1 VLLADF
7 TAGSVIRGGGIF
19 VLVAVL
25 GICVFLFAV
34 FLPLFGSAKVGE
46 PISYRLPRGGDGLL
60 FAELNEYRS
69 LGAAFHRDGM
79 LVVFDGRTGQK
90 IREEKALPEGALVA
104 SFSRNAGAKH
114 VGLGL
119 ADGTLVLGRLEFTS
133 RFLED
138 AADGGPPPLEIGQS
152 APFEGGI
159 VERTPIGQLRKSDVL
174 LELNDPVPLGEGGS
188 AVTLLSY
195 RASDDSE
202 VAAGLSAG
210 GKLVFSQITKKENM
224 LTGKTSVRLKK
235 HEIPHEG
242 ASSPPESPT
251 DPAPESPTD
260 PAPESPTDPAPQ
272 RPHPAPS
279 YLLLNA
285 RGDQLFVAW
294 AGGQVHRFDLRDPE
308 HPVLAEKLDVTA
320 GETRLTALQFMLGDQ
335 SILAGDSD
343 GGCTAWFLLPDEG
356 QEAGSDGYRMK
367 AAHVLERQDSA
378 IISLGISRRDKS
390 FATGTNGG
398 GVWLRHMTSERV
410 LANVRGSRAAG
421 GGEAEAAS
429 GPAAPIIALQITPKA
444 DGILAVDAAGNALV
458 WPLSNPHPETTLGT
472 IFGKVWYEGHEEPV
486 HSWQSSS
493 GTDDFE
499 PKLGLIPLI
508 FGTLKAT
515 FYALLFAVPVAI
527 LAAIYTSEFLSPR
540 VRAAVKPS
548 IEMMASLPSVVLG
561 FLAALVLAPWAENW
575 VLSLLIVFLVVPCA
589 VVFAA
594 YAWLFLPE
602 WLSATLDGLPKLA
615 ISGVVF
621 ILAIAAAFQI
631 GPMIEEAFFLGD
643 FRSWLAAPG
652 RGTPAAFWA
661 GLLFPLAL
669 AAVYLAHRIRARR
682 RTAAHRPGSGFGDA
696 LRQLVR
702 GTAILAAALALSAA
716 AGLLL
721 TALGFDPRGSL
732 VGTYVQRN
740 TMIVGF
746 VMGFAVIPIIYTIA
760 EDALSSVPQHLR
772 GAALGCGAT
781 PWQAAV
787 MVILPTAMSGIF
799 SAVMVGLG
807 RAVGE
812 TMIVV
817 MAAGNTPIL
826 DVNLFNGLRALSA
839 TIAVELPEAVKDGTL
854 YRMLFLAAATLFVMT
869 FTVNTI
875 AEVIR
880 MRFRKRAFE
889 L

>member
-1 VLLADF
+1 MAERDRQPGRRERTTRKTVLLADF
-7 TAGSVIRGGGIF
+7 TAGSIIRGGGLF

-25 GICVFLFAV
+25 GICIFLFAV
-34 FLPLFGSAKVGE
+34 FLPLFGKAEVGE
-46 PISYRLPRGGDGLL
+46 PVRYKLPRGADGLL

-69 LGAAFHRDGM
+69 IGLALYRDGT
-79 LVVFDGRTGQK
+79 LSIFDGRTGRA
-90 IREEKALPEGALVA
+90 IREEKVLGEGAQAV
-104 SFSRNAGAKH
+104 SFSRSAGGKT

-119 ADGTLVLGRLEFTS
+119 ADGALALGRLEFTS
-133 RFLED
+133 RFLDEETE
-138 AADGGPPPLEIGQS
+138 GGPLPLEIGAS
-152 APFEGGI
+152 IPLEGGV
-159 VERTPIGQLRKSDVL
+159 VERTPIGQLRKSEVL
-174 LELNDPVPLGEGGS
+174 VELNDPVPLGEGGS
-188 AVTLLSY
+188 AVILVSY
-195 RASDDSE
+195 RATGDSE
-202 VAAGLSAG
+202 VAAGLSAD
-210 GKLVFSQITKKENM
+210 GKLFFTRITKKQNM
-224 LTGKTSVRLKK
+224 LTGKTTVRLKK
-235 HEIPHEG
+235 HEIPHE
-242 ASSPPESPT
+242 ASASPPS
-251 DPAPESPTD
+251 
-260 PAPESPTDPAPQ
+260 
-272 RPHPAPS
+272 H
-279 YLLLNA
+279 LLLNA
-285 RGDQLFVAW
+285 RGDQLFLAW
-294 AGGQVHRFDLRDPE
+294 ADGQVRRLDLRDPE
-308 HPVLAEKLDVTA
+308 SPILAERLDVTA
-320 GETRLTALQFMLGDQ
+320 GEARLTDFQFMLGDQ
-335 SILAGDSD
+335 SVLAADSD
-343 GGCTAWFLLPDEG
+343 GGCTAWFRLPDG
-356 QEAGSDGYRMK
+356 GPDAGADGYRMK

-378 IISLGISRRDKS
+378 IVSLGISRRDKS
-390 FATGTNGG
+390 FVTGTSGG
-398 GVWLRHMTSERV
+398 TVWLRHMTSERV
-410 LANVRGSRAAG
+410 LADVSGAGPTGS
-421 GGEAEAAS
+421 GEAEAALP
-429 GPAAPIIALQITPKA
+429 PAMPIVALQITPKA
-444 DGILAVDAAGNALV
+444 DGILAVDSGGTAIV
-458 WPLSNPHPETTLGT
+458 WPISNPHPETTLGT
-472 IFGKVWYEGHEEPV
+472 IFGKVWYEGHEEPTY
-486 HSWQSSS
+486 SWQSSS

-499 PKLGLIPLI
+499 PKLSLVPLI

-575 VLSLLIVFLVVPCA
+575 VLSLLIVFAVVPCA
-589 VVFAA
+589 MVFAA

-615 ISGVVF
+615 ISAVIF
-621 ILAIAAAFQI
+621 ALAVAAALRI
-631 GPMIEEAFFLGD
+631 GPLIEEAFFLGD
-643 FRSWLAAPG
+643 FRAWLAAPG
-652 RGTPAAFWA
+652 LGSPAAFWA
-661 GLLFPLAL
+661 GLLFPISL
-669 AAVYLAHRIRARR
+669 AAVYIAHRIRARR
-682 RTAAHRPGSGFGDA
+682 RTSAVRASSAFTDA
-696 LRQLVR
+696 LRQLLR
-702 GTAILAAALALSAA
+702 GAAILGSAIALSAA

-721 TALGFDPRGSL
+721 AAVGLDPRGSL

-746 VMGFAVIPIIYTIA
+746 VMGFAVIPIIYTIT

-869 FTVNTI
+869 FTVNTA
-875 AEVIR
+875 AEIIR
-880 MRFRKRAFE
+880 MRFRRRAFE